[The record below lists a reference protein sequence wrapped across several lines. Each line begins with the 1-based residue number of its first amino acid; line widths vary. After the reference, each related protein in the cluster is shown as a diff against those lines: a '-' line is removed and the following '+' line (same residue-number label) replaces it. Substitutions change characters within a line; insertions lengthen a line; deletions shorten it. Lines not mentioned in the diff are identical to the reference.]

1 MFFRVLG
8 RRGAGWVRPLT
19 QCGTSVPMVP
29 YPQPRVCSQHVV
41 ISGSAREEEVM
52 QTPSSSEQIN
62 QLQSFNTC
70 VISDAIET
78 FGVRLRNEG
87 FATAGFRCLFKSLP
101 PLVGYAATCKI
112 RSAHPPIVGSGYVER
127 TDWWR
132 HVTSIPSPRVVV
144 MQDTDQE
151 PGTGAFLGVVHV
163 NILKAL
169 GCVGAI
175 TNGAARELPGI
186 EASGFQ
192 VFAGRLAI
200 SRAYVH
206 IVEFGGLVEVG
217 GLKIRPGDLLHG
229 DRHGIINVPYD
240 LAPKLPAVAGRI
252 MAKKQQVIELSKKS
266 GATLEELGQAL
277 RELLDFEMDHLREGV
292 NQW

>member
-1 MFFRVLG
+1 
-8 RRGAGWVRPLT
+8 
-19 QCGTSVPMVP
+19 
-29 YPQPRVCSQHVV
+29 
-41 ISGSAREEEVM
+41 M
-52 QTPSSSEQIN
+52 QTSLSRDQIKE
-62 QLQSFNTC
+62 LQSFSTC

-87 FATAGFRCLFKSLP
+87 FATAGFRCLFKSFP
-101 PLVGYAATCKI
+101 PMVGYAATCKV
-112 RSAHPPIVGSGYVER
+112 RSAQPPMVGSRYIER
-127 TDWWR
+127 TDWWK
-132 HVTSIPSPRVVV
+132 HITSVPSPRVVV
-144 MQDTDQE
+144 MQDVDQK

-175 TNGAARELPGI
+175 TNGAARELPEI

-217 GLKIRPGDLLHG
+217 GLKIRPGDLVHG
-229 DRHGIINVPYD
+229 DRHGIINIPHELVTE
-240 LAPKLPAVAGRI
+240 LAAVARRI
-252 MAKKQQVIELSKKS
+252 MEKKQQVIQLSKKP
-266 GATLEELGQAL
+266 GASMEDLAQAL
-277 RELLDFEMDHLREGV
+277 RELHDFNARLPNGALR
-292 NQW
+292 